1 MAIVVFLVK
10 HSLVYTPFFM
20 QKSAENSYFLHNLY
34 ITLCVF
40 KTITISSYFKETED
54 RLTAVR
60 DMSST

>member
-1 MAIVVFLVK
+1 
-10 HSLVYTPFFM
+10 M